1 MKTQIF
7 KNSKYFLLMILF
19 SGSVLTMSGQPA
31 EKKISREYSV
41 SEGFTLGID
50 NKYGE
55 INIVNWEQDR
65 VTVDITITVEARS
78 ESKAEELLKQIEID
92 ISESKSEV
100 YFDTEVEKINAG
112 GKTTI
117 NIKYDVKAPAYI
129 NAMLEQSYG
138 EVYIQEL
145 TGTAELEI
153 RYGSLRATSL
163 VNREQNSWNTLD
175 LKYGNATIE
184 NVSALSA
191 EVMYSELTVNTSQVL
206 ETESAYSKLFFGTV
220 SELSAECKYDKLNV
234 DLLEGILEVDGAY
247 TNVSVVTISQGFS
260 QVFID
265 LAYGNFKAGLESQA
279 AFAIEAEVSFG
290 SIRIPD
296 GDYEMEKEATNQAVR
311 GTIGGKSAAKILA
324 DIKYGNLVLE

>member
-1 MKTQIF
+1 MKNQIF

-19 SGSVLTMSGQPA
+19 SGSVLTISGQPA
-31 EKKISREYSV
+31 KKQISKEYNV
-41 SEGFTLGID
+41 SEGFTLGVD

-55 INIVNWEQDR
+55 INIVNWDQDR
-65 VTVDITITVEARS
+65 VTVDITISVEARS
-78 ESKAEELLKQIEID
+78 ESKAQELLNQIEID

-100 YFDTEVEKINAG
+100 YFDTKVEQINAG

-138 EVYIQEL
+138 NVFIQEL

-163 VNREQNSWNTLD
+163 VNADQNVWNTLD
-175 LKYGNATIE
+175 LKYGDATIE

-191 EVMYSELTVNTSQVL
+191 EVMYSELTVNASQVL
-206 ETESAYSKLFFGTV
+206 ETESAYSKLFFGKV
-220 SELSAECKYDKLNV
+220 LELSAECKYDRLTLDN
-234 DLLEGILEVDGAY
+234 LEGILEVDGAY
-247 TNVSVVTISQGFS
+247 TNVSVGTISRDFS
-260 QVFID
+260 QVFVD
-265 LAYGNFKAGLESQA
+265 LAYGNFKAGLENQA
-279 AFAIEAEVSFG
+279 AFAIEADVSFG

-296 GDYEMEKEATNQAVR
+296 GDYEMEKEATNQSVR
-311 GTIGGKSAAKILA
+311 GTIGGRSAAKILA

>member
-1 MKTQIF
+1 MKNQIF

-19 SGSVLTMSGQPA
+19 SGSVLTISGQPA
-31 EKKISREYSV
+31 KKQISKEYNV
-41 SEGFTLGID
+41 SEGFTLGVD

-55 INIVNWEQDR
+55 INIVNWDQDR
-65 VTVDITITVEARS
+65 VTVDITISVEARS
-78 ESKAEELLKQIEID
+78 ESKAQELLNQIEID

-100 YFDTEVEKINAG
+100 YFDTEVEQINAG

-138 EVYIQEL
+138 NVFIQEL

-163 VNREQNSWNTLD
+163 VNADQNVWNTLD
-175 LKYGNATIE
+175 LKYGDATIE

-191 EVMYSELTVNTSQVL
+191 EVMYSELTVNASQVL
-206 ETESAYSKLFFGTV
+206 ETESAYSKLFFGKV
-220 SELSAECKYDKLNV
+220 LELSAECKYDRLTLDN
-234 DLLEGILEVDGAY
+234 LEGILEVDGAY
-247 TNVSVVTISQGFS
+247 TNVSVGTISRDFS
-260 QVFID
+260 QVFVD
-265 LAYGNFKAGLESQA
+265 LAYGNFKAGLENQA
-279 AFAIEAEVSFG
+279 AFAIEADVSFG

-296 GDYEMEKEATNQAVR
+296 GDYEMEKEATNQSVR
-311 GTIGGKSAAKILA
+311 GTIGGRSAAKILA